1 MTETPAWRDDATDLT
16 LRLLYQSGIAVS
28 VDGIV
33 ANLAA
38 LAESAPPASAVEDA
52 VAKLQERDH
61 VRTLSEAGRFYL
73 LTDRGREY
81 VEAEV
86 DAEAFGYVD

>member
-38 LAESAPPASAVEDA
+38 LAESAPPADAVEEA
-52 VAKLQERDH
+52 VAKLRKRDH
-61 VRTLSEAGRFYL
+61 VRALSEADRFYL